1 MSKGKEITLT
11 VPVRNAG
18 ETNGEEVVQVY
29 LSRPDDKEAPSHTLR
44 AFKRVYIPKG
54 ETANINFTLNDETF
68 QWFDTNTNTMRLVK
82 GNYELLYG
90 GTSDVNALQKISIS
104 ISE

>member
-1 MSKGKEITLT
+1 MKT
-11 VPVRNAG
+11 
-18 ETNGEEVVQVY
+18 
-29 LSRPDDKEAPSHTLR
+29 
-44 AFKRVYIPKG
+44 VYIPKG
-54 ETANINFTLNDETF
+54 ETANVNFTLNDETF

-104 ISE
+104 VSE